1 MKYKGPGSDYLISR
15 AVEEPLEATF
25 ELGERIQTIS
35 KSLMRPLVL
44 GIIAYIVFVLM
55 LVPSVYQIL
64 LLLVD
69 EILSRSGIDS
79 EIFVKS
85 VTLGIIMIFLFSIV
99 ITSLIYLIQIYKFN
113 AYLLQRYSLV
123 TGLTGDLSPYEIMK
137 GKKHD
142 EILNKDKSKGK
153 LLKNPIYATLDLI
166 EESMH
171 ELSQIIKLIRFCI
184 VFTLISMIFLLFS
197 AFLKLAFNLDLIYVM
212 GIWELILG
220 SLTFILFVPT
230 LKLLMDSESHFNYL
244 RTRHSIIDG
253 VRFEESI
260 SVPVGKDQL
269 DRLVTYLTENDP
281 YIESSILAQKE
292 RFKKSLKLNGLSGKE
307 HEFDAYF
314 LGTNVLKERSVS
326 LYIPMGKFAV
336 FVKVF
341 KDEITL
347 EKVHMLRDD
356 VIDVCRKDNTFPLRI
371 IALQWK
377 IEELKDEVYEFVLE
391 NPIEWKRML
400 THIQVMAE
408 DGDIY
413 SFIPMISYGKGV
425 R

>member
-1 MKYKGPGSDYLISR
+1 MNSKGPGSDYLISR

-25 ELGERIQTIS
+25 ELGDRIQTIS
-35 KSLMRPLVL
+35 KRLMKPLVL
-44 GIIAYIVFVLM
+44 GILAYIIFVLM

-64 LLLVD
+64 DLLVD
-69 EILSRSGIDS
+69 ETLSRTGLDS
-79 EIFVKS
+79 ELLIKS
-85 VTLGIIMIFLFSIV
+85 VALGIIQVFLFSIV

-113 AYLLQRYSLV
+113 NYLLQRYLLV
-123 TGLTGDLSPYEIMK
+123 TGLTGDISPSE
-137 GKKHD
+137 KKIGMEHD
-142 EILNKDKSKGK
+142 EILNKSNNKGK
-153 LLKNPIYATLDLI
+153 HLKNPIYATLDLV

-184 VFTLISMIFLLFS
+184 LFIAITMIFLLLS
-197 AFLKLAFNLDLIYVM
+197 AFLKLAFNLDLIYVI
-212 GIWELILG
+212 GPWELILG
-220 SLTFILFVPT
+220 SLALIIFVPT

-260 SVPVGKDQL
+260 SVPDGKDQL
-269 DRLVTYLTENDP
+269 ERLVIYLTENDP
-281 YIESSILAQKE
+281 YVKSSTLAQKE
-292 RFKKSLKLNGLSGKE
+292 NFKKNVKIKGLSREE

-326 LYIPMGKFAV
+326 LCMPMGRFAV

-347 EKVHMLRDD
+347 EKVRRLRDE
-356 VIDVCRKDNTFPLRI
+356 VIDVCKKENTFPLRI
-371 IALQWK
+371 IALQWEIK
-377 IEELKDEVYEFVLE
+377 ELKDEVYDFVLE
-391 NPIEWKRML
+391 NPIEWKRTL
-400 THIQVMAE
+400 TQIQVAAE